1 MLKMICK
8 KKILITGVAGFIGF
22 SLAKEIL
29 DNDFYEVIGID
40 NLNSYYSTKLK
51 LKRLSL
57 LKKKNFKFYK
67 LDISNKIQLAKLF
80 KKNKIDIVFNLAAQA
95 GVRYS
100 YENPKS
106 YTDSNIIG
114 FINLIEMI
122 KKYKIQKFIFASS
135 SSVYGDQKPFPKS
148 ENSDLNPINLY
159 SLSKLSNEQ
168 FALSMGKT
176 MNTKMIGIR
185 FFTIYGPWGRPD
197 MMIMKY
203 LIASKKNKKFLLFN
217 KGDHYRDFT
226 YIDDAVNIC
235 QQLINKTLKKKFDI
249 FNICSSKPL
258 LITKVIKEIDK
269 YTKTPIVLKKGRDK
283 ADVYKTYGDNKKIQ
297 NYLNKR
303 IKFTDY
309 QIGVQRTCRWYLKNY
324 KLI

>member
-1 MLKMICK
+1 MKFK
-8 KKILITGVAGFIGF
+8 NKILITGVAGFIGF
-22 SLAKEIL
+22 SVAQKIL
-29 DNDFYEVIGID
+29 KNKDIKIVGID
-40 NLNSYYSTKLK
+40 NLNKYYSTKLK
-51 LKRLSL
+51 LKRLKIL
-57 LKKKNFKFYK
+57 NKEKNFKFYK
-67 LDISNKIQLAKLF
+67 VDLVNKKKVEDIF
-80 KKNKIDIVFNLAAQA
+80 KKNNFDLVLNFAAQA

-114 FINLIEMI
+114 FINLVDII
-122 KKYKIQKFIFASS
+122 KNFKIKRFIFASS
-135 SSVYGDQKPFPKS
+135 SSVYGDEKPFPKS
-148 ENSDLNPINLY
+148 EKSETNPINLY

-168 FALSMGKT
+168 FAYSKGKSIK
-176 MNTKMIGIR
+176 TKIIGLR

-203 LIASKKNKKFLLFN
+203 LIASKKNKKFPLYN

-226 YIDDAVNIC
+226 YIDDAINIC
-235 QQLINKTLKKKFDI
+235 EKLIYKNFKKKFDI

-269 YTKTPIVLKKGRDK
+269 YTKKPVIIKKGRDK

-309 QIGVQRTCRWYLKNY
+309 KKGVQRTCSWYLKNY